1 MIYSGKLIES
11 DGKRIAVFE
20 LDEDINQDEVIRFSP
35 NNEYQAEII
44 FDDNRRLTS
53 LQRKKAHALIADVAR
68 WSGDDPAYSKAW
80 LKYYF
85 VADTDNEYFSLSDC
99 SVTTARLFINYL
111 IEFAFKWNVPF
122 KAKGMDVQDDI
133 GKYLWLCIKYR
144 KCTICGQHGEIHH
157 LNAIGAGRDR
167 KQIDH
172 TQHDLICLC
181 RDHHQEAHNLG
192 IKTFKQRYMVAGIKL
207 SSKDVKEFKI

>member
-11 DGKRIAVFE
+11 DGKRIAIFE

-85 VADTDNEYFSLSDC
+85 IADTDNEYFSLSDC

-122 KAKGMDVQDDI
+122 KAKGMDMQDDI
-133 GKYLWLCIKYR
+133 GKFLWLCIKYR
-144 KCTICGQHGEIHH
+144 KCAICGKHGEIHH

-167 KQIDH
+167 KQINH

-181 RDHHQEAHNLG
+181 RGHHQEAHNLG
-192 IKTFKQRYMVAGIKL
+192 IKTFKQRYMIAGIKL
-207 SSKDVKEFKI
+207 SPQDVKEFKI